1 MRKFQH
7 KNFNRTEVSRDP
19 LERAVQTRDM
29 AQFCS
34 LLREAQDLE
43 ATDRDGAT
51 AFLRIC
57 AIPKLKKE
65 YYNLL
70 VEAEVN
76 IRAIDKRGQN
86 ALFKAA
92 ESGNQVLLRGLLDA
106 GLNSMQT
113 DCDGEIPL
121 SVALRCG
128 NLSVAECLAEK
139 IQNPASVIDR
149 QGENLLHKAAW
160 GDVVSVARELIQTHR
175 FDIESRDDAGH
186 TALHIAAYQGSN
198 KMVKYLLTEAGA
210 DLNAID
216 EEGRTPLFSGAYD
229 SNLRTLKFLSESGAD
244 LSVKDKK
251 GVSVLDY
258 ALSTR
263 QNKAAALLKSYQA
276 AR

>member
-1 MRKFQH
+1 MRKFKN
-7 KNFNRTEVSRDP
+7 KNFNKTEVSRDP

-43 ATDRDGAT
+43 AIDRNGAT

-70 VEAEVN
+70 VEAGVN
-76 IRAIDKRGQN
+76 IRAIDKLGQN

-113 DCDGEIPL
+113 DCGGEIPL

-139 IQNPASVIDR
+139 IQNPAAVIDR

-160 GDVVSVARELIQTHR
+160 GDVVSVARELIQTHH
-175 FDIESRDDAGH
+175 FDIESRDEAGH

-198 KMVKYLLTEAGA
+198 RMLKFLITEAGA
-210 DLNAID
+210 DINAID

-229 SNLRTLKFLSESGAD
+229 CNLRTLKFLCESGAD

-251 GVSVLDY
+251 GITVLQY
-258 ALSTR
+258 ASASKQFR
-263 QNKAAALLKSYQA
+263 AAALFKSYQH
-276 AR
+276 